1 MPRRLPSPSSPT
13 SATKRMVRRGLR
25 CASWQA
31 RAMAMS
37 AARPVPL
44 SEIPGPKRRSPSR
57 RTFISVEAGK
67 TVSRGAASMTISFLL
82 APRSSP
88 MTLPAL
94 SICTWRPEEEKRAL
108 TAGARCASWNGG
120 AGISVRRTCWSLI
133 HSRLRENQSRAART
147 SDASEVRAA
156 LDWFSRNLEWINDQ
170 QVRLTEI
177 PAPPFQEAQRA
188 PAVKALFSSS
198 GLHVQIDKA
207 GNVIG
212 ELRGASKKEI
222 VMLAAPL
229 DTVFPAST
237 EIKVRREGDRL
248 FGPGISDNGTG
259 LAALIA
265 IARACHEAHL
275 KPRRT
280 ILFVADVGEE
290 GEGNLRGMR
299 TLVEAYKPKLKSVI
313 VLDGSGTDHVTTKA
327 LASRRLEATIAGP
340 GGHSWSDFGMSN
352 PINALVRASVRFI
365 NTKVPA
371 TPRTTFNLGQIE
383 GGTSVNSIPF
393 EAKLKVDIRS
403 ESEDELARL
412 ESALRECIAAGVRD
426 EMESSRDR
434 SKGKLEWKVELLG
447 SRPGGELS
455 ANSALLAALRA
466 SDEYLGNQSRLERS
480 STDANVPLSN
490 GIDAISI
497 GAGGTGG
504 GAHSLQEW
512 YEPAGREM
520 GLKRALL
527 TLLGV
532 SGLAE
537 EKAR

>member
-1 MPRRLPSPSSPT
+1 MPVRSASVPPSTRFAPS
-13 SATKRMVRRGLR
+13 A
-25 CASWQA
+25 Q
-31 RAMAMS
+31 
-37 AARPVPL
+37 
-44 SEIPGPKRRSPSR
+44 
-57 RTFISVEAGK
+57 
-67 TVSRGAASMTISFLL
+67 L
-82 APRSSP
+82 AD
-88 MTLPAL
+88 
-94 SICTWRPEEEKRAL
+94 
-108 TAGARCASWNGG
+108 N
-120 AGISVRRTCWSLI
+120 
-133 HSRLRENQSRAART
+133 
-147 SDASEVRAA
+147 SEVRSALGWLARNIAA
-156 LDWFSRNLEWINDQ
+156 INEQ
-170 QVRLTEI
+170 QIRLTEI
-177 PAPPFQEAQRA
+177 PAPPFQESQRA
-188 PAVKALFSSS
+188 AALKTLLASS
-198 GLHVQIDKA
+198 GLEVQIDTT

-212 ELRGASKKEI
+212 ELRGTNEKEI
-222 VMLAAPL
+222 VVLSAHL
-229 DTVFPAST
+229 DTVFPPST
-237 EIKVRREGDRL
+237 DVKVRREGDRL
-248 FGPGISDNGTG
+248 LAPGISDNGTG
-259 LAALIA
+259 LAALIS
-265 IARACHEAHL
+265 IARACHEAHI

-299 TLVEAYKPKLKSVI
+299 ALVDTYKSKLKAVI
-313 VLDGSGTDHVTTKA
+313 VMDGSGTDHVTTKA
-327 LASRRLEATIAGP
+327 LASRRVEATITGP
-340 GGHSWSDFGMSN
+340 GGHSWSDFGIPN

-365 NTKVPA
+365 NTRVPV

-383 GGTSVNSIPF
+383 GGTSVNSIPY

-403 ESEDELARL
+403 ESEDELTKL

-455 ANSALLAALRA
+455 AHSPLLAALRA
-466 SDEYLGNQSRLERS
+466 ADEYVGNQSRIERS

-504 GAHSLQEW
+504 GAHSLHEW

-537 EKAR
+537 DKPR

>member
-1 MPRRLPSPSSPT
+1 MKRAALWVILLTMPVR
-13 SATKRMVRRGLR
+13 SATIPHNNRH
-25 CASWQA
+25 
-31 RAMAMS
+31 
-37 AARPVPL
+37 VP
-44 SEIPGPKRRSPSR
+44 STPFAE
-57 RTFISVEAGK
+57 
-67 TVSRGAASMTISFLL
+67 
-82 APRSSP
+82 
-88 MTLPAL
+88 
-94 SICTWRPEEEKRAL
+94 
-108 TAGARCASWNGG
+108 TA
-120 AGISVRRTCWSLI
+120 
-133 HSRLRENQSRAART
+133 
-147 SDASEVRAA
+147 EVRAA
-156 LDWFSRNLEWINDQ
+156 LAWFAHNLTWINEQ
-170 QVRLTEI
+170 QIRLTEI

-188 PAVKALFSSS
+188 VAVKALLASS
-198 GLHVQIDKA
+198 GLEVQIDKA

-212 ELRGASKKEI
+212 ELRGANEKEI
-222 VMLAAPL
+222 VVLSAHL

-237 EIKVRREGDRL
+237 DVKVRHEGDRL
-248 FGPGISDNGTG
+248 LAPGISDNGTG
-259 LAALIA
+259 LAALVA
-265 IARACHEAHL
+265 VARACHEARI

-299 TLVEAYKPKLKSVI
+299 ALVETYKPKLKAVI
-313 VLDGSGTDHVTTKA
+313 VMDGSGTDHVTTKA
-327 LASRRLEATIAGP
+327 LASRRLEATISGP
-340 GGHSWSDFGMSN
+340 GGHSWSDFGMPN

-365 NTKVPA
+365 NTKVPVS
-371 TPRTTFNLGQIE
+371 PRTTFNIGQIE
-383 GGTSVNSIPF
+383 GGTSVNSIPY
-393 EAKLKVDIRS
+393 EARLKVDIRS
-403 ESEDELARL
+403 ESEDELSKL
-412 ESALRECIAAGVRD
+412 EAALRECITAGVRD

-455 ANSALLAALRA
+455 ANSPLLAALRSA
-466 SDEYLGNQSRLERS
+466 DEYVGNQSRVERS

-504 GAHSLQEW
+504 GAHSLKEW
-512 YEPAGREM
+512 YEPAGREL

>member
-1 MPRRLPSPSSPT
+1 MKHAALWVILFSMPVRPASVPHSNRPAPST
-13 SATKRMVRRGLR
+13 QFAD
-25 CASWQA
+25 
-31 RAMAMS
+31 
-37 AARPVPL
+37 
-44 SEIPGPKRRSPSR
+44 
-57 RTFISVEAGK
+57 
-67 TVSRGAASMTISFLL
+67 
-82 APRSSP
+82 
-88 MTLPAL
+88 
-94 SICTWRPEEEKRAL
+94 
-108 TAGARCASWNGG
+108 N
-120 AGISVRRTCWSLI
+120 
-133 HSRLRENQSRAART
+133 
-147 SDASEVRAA
+147 SEVRSA
-156 LDWFSRNLEWINDQ
+156 LAWFARNLAWINEQ
-170 QVRLTEI
+170 QSRLTEI

-188 PAVKALFSSS
+188 AAVKLLLASS
-198 GLHVQIDKA
+198 GLEVQIDKT

-212 ELRGASKKEI
+212 ELRGTNEKEM
-222 VMLAAPL
+222 VVLSAHL
-229 DTVFPAST
+229 DTVFPPST
-237 EIKVRREGDRL
+237 EIKVRHDRDRL
-248 FGPGISDNGTG
+248 LAPGISDNGTG

-265 IARACHEAHL
+265 IARACQESHI

-299 TLVEAYKPKLKSVI
+299 ALIEAYKPKLKAVI

-327 LASRRLEATIAGP
+327 LASRRLEATITGP
-340 GGHSWSDFGMSN
+340 GGHSWSDFGMPN

-371 TPRTTFNLGQIE
+371 APRTTFNIGQIE
-383 GGTSVNSIPF
+383 GGTSINSIPY

-403 ESEDELARL
+403 ESEDELTKL

-426 EMESSRDR
+426 EMESSRER

-447 SRPGGELS
+447 SRPGGELPV
-455 ANSALLAALRA
+455 NSPLLAALRSA
-466 SDEYLGNQSRLERS
+466 DEFVGNQSRVERS
-480 STDANVPLSN
+480 STDANVPLAH

-527 TLLGV
+527 VLLGV

-537 EKAR
+537 GKAR

>member
-1 MPRRLPSPSSPT
+1 MPVRSASVPHSSRPAPST
-13 SATKRMVRRGLR
+13 QFAD
-25 CASWQA
+25 
-31 RAMAMS
+31 
-37 AARPVPL
+37 
-44 SEIPGPKRRSPSR
+44 
-57 RTFISVEAGK
+57 
-67 TVSRGAASMTISFLL
+67 
-82 APRSSP
+82 
-88 MTLPAL
+88 
-94 SICTWRPEEEKRAL
+94 
-108 TAGARCASWNGG
+108 N
-120 AGISVRRTCWSLI
+120 
-133 HSRLRENQSRAART
+133 
-147 SDASEVRAA
+147 SEVRAA
-156 LDWFSRNLEWINDQ
+156 LAWFARNLAWINEQ
-170 QVRLTEI
+170 QSRLTEI

-188 PAVKALFSSS
+188 AAVKLLLVSS
-198 GLHVQIDKA
+198 GLEVQIDKT

-212 ELRGASKKEI
+212 ELRGTNEKEI
-222 VMLAAPL
+222 VVLSAHL

-237 EIKVRREGDRL
+237 EIKVRHEGNRL
-248 FGPGISDNGTG
+248 LAPGISDNGTG

-265 IARACHEAHL
+265 IARACHEAHI

-299 TLVEAYKPKLKSVI
+299 ALIEAYKPRLKAVI

-327 LASRRLEATIAGP
+327 LASRRLEATITGP
-340 GGHSWSDFGMSN
+340 GGHSWSDFGMPN
-352 PINALVRASVRFI
+352 PINALVRSSVRFI
-365 NTKVPA
+365 NTKVPPA
-371 TPRTTFNLGQIE
+371 PRTTFNIGQIE
-383 GGTSVNSIPF
+383 GGTSVNSIPY

-403 ESEDELARL
+403 ESEDELTKL

-434 SKGKLEWKVELLG
+434 SKGKLEWKVQLLG
-447 SRPGGELS
+447 SRAGGELP
-455 ANSALLAALRA
+455 ANSPLFAALRSA
-466 SDEYLGNQSRLERS
+466 DEFVGNQSRVERS
-480 STDANVPLSN
+480 STDANVPLAN

-537 EKAR
+537 GKAR